1 MEDQNL
7 VGLVPDLIDCL
18 GGYGISCDRRKAEL
32 LLRHLSLVIE
42 KNKVMNLTRITSPE
56 EAVSLHILDSLLP
69 LVCLGMDMSEKTSFI
84 DLGTGAGYP
93 GIPLAIM
100 TGATG
105 LLVDS
110 VGKKVNAVNEFISAL
125 GLQTVTAVHARVEEL
140 PTSELSRH
148 DYVFVRAVA
157 QANVLVEYAAPLLK
171 MHGCLVLEKGRPG
184 EDEIGASKRAGEI
197 CGMSFVSRE
206 TFELP
211 DDLGHREILIY
222 EKTSKPR
229 IKLPRRTGLAK
240 KEPLGV

>member
-18 GGYGISCDRRKAEL
+18 GRYGISCDRRRAEL

-69 LVCLGMDMSEKTSFI
+69 LTCLGIDMSEKTSFI

-110 VGKKVNAVNEFISAL
+110 VGKKVNAVNEFISNL
-125 GLQTVTAVHARVEEL
+125 DLHTVTAVHARVEEL
-140 PTSELSRH
+140 PASELSRH

-171 MHGCLVLEKGRPG
+171 MHGCLVLEKGRPA
-184 EDEIGASKRAGEI
+184 EDEIEASKRAGEV
-197 CGMSFVSRE
+197 CGMSLVSRE

-211 DDLGHREILIY
+211 DELGHREILIY